1 MSNGIGAVTMVAA
14 APPESS
20 WPVRSP
26 PTSAIVIALGVAQIF
41 GWGSSYYL
49 LGALTQPIAAETAW
63 SETWILAGLSLSLL
77 IAGTIS
83 PRMGQAVAERGG
95 RNLLAAS
102 TLLLAAGLVIL
113 ANSHAQIVYL
123 VGWMVMGL
131 GMGLGLYDAAF
142 ATLGRHFGEASRG
155 PITALTLIAGFSSTV
170 TWPLSL
176 FFLGQVG
183 WRGTCIAYAVIE
195 VALCLPLYLLFAP
208 SIARTARTEP
218 VGAAL
223 SNRSP
228 PRDRTYYIL
237 GAILT
242 LIAAVN
248 TVVSVNLILILTSF
262 GVPYATAV
270 GLATLLGPSQSARTA
285 RRDVFGPA
293 VSSHGDADARDR
305 LDSDRQHSPRLRYRR
320 DASGGDSLWRRS
332 RAGLGRA
339 RNRADGD
346 LRSQDIRCSIGP
358 TCPAGLDRTGARAR
372 DRGIPPSKDRDGSYA
387 VDISCRI
394 FERVHSGGRA
404 RNPVT
409 HERRS
414 SAVAPYRSG
423 AVVAALGRASRR
435 FAHAVIATGVS
446 ISNSGRNW
454 RCGVYTRSA
463 AVN

>member
-1 MSNGIGAVTMVAA
+1 MVAG
-14 APPESS
+14 APSESS
-20 WPVRSP
+20 WPVRAP

-49 LGALTQPIAAETAW
+49 LGALTQPIAAETSW

-77 IAGTIS
+77 IAGAIS

-95 RNLLAAS
+95 RNLLASS

-223 SNRSP
+223 GNRSP

-270 GLATLLGPSQSARTA
+270 GLATLLGPSQVLARLGEM
-285 RRDVFGPA
+285 F
-293 VSSHGDADARDR
+293 
-305 LDSDRQHSPRLRYRR
+305 
-320 DASGGDSLWRRS
+320 
-332 RAGLGRA
+332 LGRRYHPMVTLTLA
-339 RNRADGD
+339 
-346 LRSQDIRCSIGP
+346 
-358 TCPAGLDRTGARAR
+358 TG
-372 DRGIPPSKDRDGSYA
+372 S
-387 VDISCRI
+387 
-394 FERVHSGGRA
+394 
-404 RNPVT
+404 
-409 HERRS
+409 
-414 SAVAPYRSG
+414 
-423 AVVAALGRASRR
+423 
-435 FAHAVIATGVS
+435 IATGNILLVF
-446 ISNSGRNW
+446 G
-454 RCGVYTRSA
+454 TA
-463 AVN
+463 ASLPAVIL